1 MKIGILGGT
10 FDPPHV
16 GHLNIS
22 LEAIKRFQLN
32 KVIWLITKKNPLKKK
47 SASNDISNRIKL
59 CNELIK
65 KNKNIIKVEY
75 TEEKTGS
82 NFLFDNIDYIINKS
96 FDHKHFFIM
105 GADSFVKFNEW
116 KKYNE
121 ILNKLSIIVMNR
133 PEFSMK
139 SLTFIPFVLKKYHLC
154 CLSFETKFKDLYF
167 SSFFAAIEFNDFIE
181 NSGLFITM
189 IDSLFKISLYFF
201 HLLNLTKLSA
211 PIIKK
216 CL

>member
-10 FDPPHV
+10 FDPPHL

-82 NFLFDNIDYIINKS
+82 NFLFDNIDFIIKKS
-96 FDHKHFFIM
+96 ENHKYYFIM

-139 SLTFIPFVLKKYHLC
+139 SLNSIAAKKLEKYK
-154 CLSFETKFKDLYF
+154 S
-167 SSFFAAIEFNDFIE
+167 
-181 NSGLFITM
+181 
-189 IDSLFKISLYFF
+189 
-201 HLLNLTKLSA
+201 LNLVSKDKQHRWYFLSTKGMNVSSSK
-211 PIIKK
+211 IKK
-216 CL
+216 TINAN

>member
-65 KNKNIIKVEY
+65 KNKNIIIVEY
-75 TEEKTGS
+75 TE
-82 NFLFDNIDYIINKS
+82 
-96 FDHKHFFIM
+96 
-105 GADSFVKFNEW
+105 
-116 KKYNE
+116 
-121 ILNKLSIIVMNR
+121 
-133 PEFSMK
+133 
-139 SLTFIPFVLKKYHLC
+139 
-154 CLSFETKFKDLYF
+154 
-167 SSFFAAIEFNDFIE
+167 
-181 NSGLFITM
+181 
-189 IDSLFKISLYFF
+189 
-201 HLLNLTKLSA
+201 
-211 PIIKK
+211 
-216 CL
+216 

>member
-65 KNKNIIKVEY
+65 KNNWWTESLDEAIKKA
-75 TEEKTGS
+75 EEQQTNGTISSYRLGEFKKTLKKAMRIDQELPKEVDD
-82 NFLFDNIDYIINKS
+82 FLTGLQNRTLGVLPVKVYD
-96 FDHKHFFIM
+96 IM
-105 GADSFVKFNEW
+105 G
-116 KKYNE
+116 YN
-121 ILNKLSIIVMNR
+121 
-133 PEFSMK
+133 
-139 SLTFIPFVLKKYHLC
+139 
-154 CLSFETKFKDLYF
+154 
-167 SSFFAAIEFNDFIE
+167 
-181 NSGLFITM
+181 
-189 IDSLFKISLYFF
+189 
-201 HLLNLTKLSA
+201 
-211 PIIKK
+211 
-216 CL
+216 